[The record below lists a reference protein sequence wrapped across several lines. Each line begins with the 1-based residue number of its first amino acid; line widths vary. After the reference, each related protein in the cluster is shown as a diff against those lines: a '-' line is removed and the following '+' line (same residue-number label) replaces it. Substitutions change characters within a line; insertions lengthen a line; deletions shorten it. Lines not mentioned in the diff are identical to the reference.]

1 MVSPAGLDTKLQETR
16 YAARQACPTH
26 PSRSGVAANRIE
38 DHLAGAVVI
47 ALGILALLAAF
58 AG

>member
-1 MVSPAGLDTKLQETR
+1 MPTDKPAPR
-16 YAARQACPTH
+16 IRIAVA
-26 PSRSGVAANRIE
+26 SRPNRIE